1 MMIFYLTA
9 SLVVILFFAILWT
22 TDEFYDVI
30 MKVFLI
36 ILSVIGFVLL
46 FTELGFLT
54 QIAL

>member
-1 MMIFYLTA
+1 MIFYLTA